1 MELNVQGPYT
11 DKKEGKGIDL
21 TLIFN
26 KLRIHIV
33 ISVVTNKRV
42 HNFQTRRW
50 KNGIL
55 KINNNITDKNNKTDK
70 KKVGGNSRR
79 MFVFHSRQLLNKLQK
94 NFKRR

>member
-1 MELNVQGPYT
+1 MELNVQGPYI

-21 TLIFN
+21 TLIFD

-33 ISVVTNKRV
+33 ISVVTNKRA

-55 KINNNITDKNNKTDK
+55 KINNNITDKNL
-70 KKVGGNSRR
+70 KVGG
-79 MFVFHSRQLLNKLQK
+79 K
-94 NFKRR
+94 

>member
-1 MELNVQGPYT
+1 MRGGRGIMELNVQGPYI

-21 TLIFN
+21 TLIFD

-55 KINNNITDKNNKTDK
+55 KINNNIADKNL
-70 KKVGGNSRR
+70 KVGGNSMR
-79 MFVFHSRQLLNKLQK
+79 MFVFHSR
-94 NFKRR
+94 